1 MTWAPIIAFLKKIP
15 DWLILTLIG
24 IAAGKWYLE
33 TEKAKA
39 RDDER
44 DKADK
49 REAEARTQ
57 AIETAGAI
65 TDDVQDRVIEAGSA
79 VRDLPQFANAGEL
92 RDKRPDIA
100 ALLFGDPDNKRPRD

>member
-1 MTWAPIIAFLKKIP
+1 MTWAPVIAFLKRIP
-15 DWLILTLIG
+15 DWVILTLIG

-49 REAEARTQ
+49 RDAEARTQ
-57 AIETAGAI
+57 AIETATGI

-79 VRDLPQFANAGEL
+79 ARDLPQFANAGEL
-92 RDKRPDIA
+92 RDQRPDIA
-100 ALLFGDPDNKRPRD
+100 EILFGDTDNQRR